1 MSTKEI
7 ITEKIDLDKSIKDVD
22 EIYKEELTLYI
33 VTDLNYLYKDNK
45 IFKKIL
51 KGLRLKNVEEFIYL
65 LLFGLNNIS
74 VDELKEKIGQI
85 DTPTTSDE
93 IVYLA
98 QVSYA
103 KQYTKIDMEK
113 MEKIFAPL
121 NNLQENERQIFNSIS
136 NLIIKS
142 YIKYHLFK
150 LPYDETKIAFLKP
163 FIIAYLESHKEFYN
177 ENEPD
182 EVYDYIKKIKT
193 GLFEDVIKKNE
204 EKVKL
209 YNEQYRY
216 AKSIS
221 GKLLKLH
228 DKLVQCGRI
237 KSNTDFFQYSS
248 SFSETKLNKTIWL
261 KGQPE
266 LIYMCYLIYGG
277 LTVEQTESIYSV
289 ITKLFVGKDEEYDEK
304 ILATSF
310 SNIKDKIDENTLSKN
325 LLSIKDI
332 LEDLQII

>member
-1 MSTKEI
+1 MKNQ
-7 ITEKIDLDKSIKDVD
+7 
-22 EIYKEELTLYI
+22 LT
-33 VTDLNYLYKDNK
+33 
-45 IFKKIL
+45 
-51 KGLRLKNVEEFIYL
+51 
-65 LLFGLNNIS
+65 
-74 VDELKEKIGQI
+74 
-85 DTPTTSDE
+85 
-93 IVYLA
+93 
-98 QVSYA
+98 
-103 KQYTKIDMEK
+103 DM
-113 MEKIFAPL
+113 
-121 NNLQENERQIFNSIS
+121 
-136 NLIIKS
+136 
-142 YIKYHLFK
+142 
-150 LPYDETKIAFLKP
+150 
-163 FIIAYLESHKEFYN
+163 
-177 ENEPD
+177 
-182 EVYDYIKKIKT
+182 
-193 GLFEDVIKKNE
+193 IKKNE

-209 YNEQYRY
+209 YNEHYRY